1 MRNLRGPRGR
11 MHGGVAKERRET
23 RVRIGV
29 IAGGGAGGSGTVA
42 AAAGAPRPAYLAS
55 STLQLSCWSSYCAG
69 GGRRGG
75 VGLRGEGGVP
85 SQRPQRSAGL
95 TSGLLG
101 PCCVSG
107 SGGSTLAAI
116 STRLL
121 RVQGRLLID
130 TL

>member
-1 MRNLRGPRGR
+1 MAAWQRS
-11 MHGGVAKERRET
+11 GVRR
-23 RVRIGV
+23 VCV
-29 IAGGGAGGSGTVA
+29 LVSSPGGGAGGSGTVA